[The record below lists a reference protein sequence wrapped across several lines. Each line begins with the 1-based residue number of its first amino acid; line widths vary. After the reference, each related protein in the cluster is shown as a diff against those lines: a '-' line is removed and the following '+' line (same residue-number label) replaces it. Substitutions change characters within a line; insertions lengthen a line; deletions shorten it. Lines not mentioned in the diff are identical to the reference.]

1 MLERRAGSTLALT
14 FALAVL
20 SSCGGSQG
28 SGSDSTSPTK
38 TTPTI
43 TWSTPAAITYGTAL
57 STTQLDATASVAG
70 TFVYT
75 PAAGTIPLAG
85 SQTLSVT
92 FMPSDTTDY
101 NSASDS
107 VTLTVNGN
115 LGQAVSLFGA
125 ITQVDL
131 NSGDANQDPAQI
143 TLPDGKVEIMW
154 IRSGAVYTSL
164 CVVATGDITATCS
177 SPALASITLPGGYT
191 APYYVSLY
199 LIPSGTEAGLVFMT
213 ISLDNTSSG
222 YSYPYYAIG
231 TIGGGRCD
239 YIFFTSTHPDQ
250 WAELLLGL
258 HARRAD
264 IRHDIGCCCMV
275 RETPSGGT
283 YHGHPYFFRGCNRH
297 LLFRLD
303 FFFDRR

>member
-1 MLERRAGSTLALT
+1 MVYTST
-14 FALAVL
+14 
-20 SSCGGSQG
+20 
-28 SGSDSTSPTK
+28 
-38 TTPTI
+38 
-43 TWSTPAAITYGTAL
+43 ITYGTAI
-57 STTQLDATASVAG
+57 STSQLDATASVAG

-125 ITQVDL
+125 ITQVYL
-131 NSGDANQDPAQI
+131 NSGDADQDPAQI

-177 SPALASITLPGGYT
+177 SPALAYHSASRLHRTLLCFP
-191 APYYVSLY
+191 VSDSERNRSRSGLY
-199 LIPSGTEAGLVFMT
+199 
-213 ISLDNTSSG
+213 D
-222 YSYPYYAIG
+222 
-231 TIGGGRCD
+231 
-239 YIFFTSTHPDQ
+239 DQ
-250 WAELLLGL
+250 P
-258 HARRAD
+258 R
-264 IRHDIGCCCMV
+264 
-275 RETPSGGT
+275 
-283 YHGHPYFFRGCNRH
+283 
-297 LLFRLD
+297 
-303 FFFDRR
+303 